1 MKIDKVWWNTLSNR
15 WKLLKTL
22 THIDE
27 HWWKLMTID
36 ETDVAIDENWWK
48 LMKSN
53 NTLTTIDENWWT

>member
-1 MKIDKVWWNTLSNR
+1 MKIDEIWWNTVSNQ

-27 HWWKLMTID
+27 HWWKKMTID

-48 LMKSN
+48 
-53 NTLTTIDENWWT
+53 